1 LRVVLEF
8 RVRSGKEEDMRRLAE
23 ELEWLIPALRETQ
36 EMVEGIHG
44 DAFLAEEAKRLE
56 ATVRNGVAK
65 LVWVIAG
72 MSFIEG
78 FRVIEEEAEK
88 KGAGEGAGIPHSLP
102 H

>member
-1 LRVVLEF
+1 MRVVLEF
-8 RVRSGKEEDMRRLAE
+8 RVRGGKEEDMRRLAE

-36 EMVEGIHG
+36 EMVESMHG
-44 DAFLAEEAKRLE
+44 DAFLAEEAKGLE
-56 ATVRNGVAK
+56 ATVRDGIAK

-88 KGAGEGAGIPHSLP
+88 EGGG
-102 H
+102 